1 LEQRHG
7 VPGALSLRRAAALIP
22 FEVVTDSEFETLG
35 FLSEPAPR
43 MLTFA
48 EDHKYLREA
57 VHGAHASAV
66 LTTPDL
72 VTTVTTRMG
81 LAVTAHPRRDFFRL
95 HNALAHQTSF
105 YGEPVPSQID
115 ESARI
120 HPRATVAPQGVCIG
134 PDVTIEANAVIG
146 PGCTLGRGVV
156 VRAGAVLGS
165 SGFQT
170 CRDESGYIEMKHTG
184 SLLVEE
190 NVEIFS
196 NATVALGLFHQTTHL
211 GRETRIGNNAFVSHN
226 VEIGSQSFIGHG
238 AVVNGHVRIGR
249 EVWIGPGAVV
259 TNSVSIGD
267 GCRVSLGSVV
277 VSNLA
282 AGEHVSGNFAVPHRR
297 LLRHVASIK

>member
-1 LEQRHG
+1 
-7 VPGALSLRRAAALIP
+7 LSLNGAAKLIP

-35 FLSEPAPR
+35 FLSEPVPR

-48 EDHKYLREA
+48 EDHRFLREA
-57 VHGAHASAV
+57 IHGAEASAV

-72 VTTVTTRMG
+72 ARGVTTRMG
-81 LAVTAHPRRDFFRL
+81 FAMTAHPRRDFFRL
-95 HNALAHQTSF
+95 HNALAHQTAF
-105 YGEPVPSQID
+105 YGELVPSRID
-115 ESARI
+115 ETARI
-120 HPRATVAPQGVCIG
+120 HPRATVEPQGVCVG
-134 PDVTIEANAVIG
+134 PGVTIEAGAVVG
-146 PGCTLGRGVV
+146 PGCTLRRGVV

-190 NVEIFS
+190 DVEIFS
-196 NATVALGLFHQTTHL
+196 NATIALGLFHQTTHI
-211 GRETRIGNNAFVSHN
+211 GRESRIGNNAFVSHN
-226 VEIGSQSFIGHG
+226 VEIGPRSFVGHG

-259 TNSVSIGD
+259 TNSISIGD
-267 GCRVSLGSVV
+267 GSRVSLGSVV
-277 VSNLA
+277 VSHLA

-297 LLRHVASIK
+297 LLRHVAGLK